1 MFLRPAQTFSANS
14 FCSCST
20 AARNFSPPARICTAC
35 LPVWFSH
42 LHSPQPSS
50 LQNKYL
56 LPETYCLRSLHL
68 GLQKSDCTMTSL
80 SNDFMTS
87 DVDTSSRSGDVLAK
101 IQGFISLQL
110 LKSSF
115 TKHWVFGCFCIWV
128 YSLLP
133 QINGRTPKRDRLDR
147 DRKQLYVGCTNGLPE
162 GDTVTQLLTHT
173 HTVSTLF

>member
-1 MFLRPAQTFSANS
+1 
-14 FCSCST
+14 
-20 AARNFSPPARICTAC
+20 
-35 LPVWFSH
+35 
-42 LHSPQPSS
+42 
-50 LQNKYL
+50 
-56 LPETYCLRSLHL
+56 
-68 GLQKSDCTMTSL
+68 MTSL

-87 DVDTSSRSGDVLAK
+87 DVDTCSRSGDVLAK

-110 LKSSF
+110 LKSSV

-173 HTVSTLF
+173 HTVSTLFWFPRWLSDLSQCLLAWAKSHWRPQYRHLCIHVDGLCLPAARLACFWATGHLQGLWRGEECVTVSDV